1 MTLVCDPQDC
11 ALQQAA
17 VLAFLEHAEPGMQRV
32 DTHASIVFLGRDRVL
47 KIKRAVRLPFLDY
60 STLAGRR
67 RACEDEVEVNR
78 PNAPAIYRRV
88 LPITR
93 DAHGLAIDGSGEIV
107 DWAVEMARFDETQ
120 GLDRLAA
127 GDGIPDGMAIDLA
140 DVIAAAHRRQPPLRR
155 TGWVASIAEIIA
167 RNTARFRDVGGLNLS
182 DVERLD
188 MRSRTALL
196 ACRPLLLD
204 RAEAGFVRR
213 CHGDLHLGNIVAI
226 DGRPVLFDAIEFDA
240 AIATTDIL
248 YDLAFLLM
256 DLIRFGRAAA
266 ANALFNRYM
275 DAGDDANRDALSL
288 LPLFLSMRAA
298 IRAHVLFTKSEQRD
312 DKRTSWKE
320 AKRYF
325 DLALAL
331 IDPAPPRMLA
341 IGGMSGTGKSR
352 LARAMAP
359 LLGPAPGALVL
370 RSDVIRKKLF
380 GARETEQ
387 LPESAYTP
395 EVTARVYSAMF
406 DRATRA
412 VMQGH
417 SVLLDAAFL
426 RESERAA
433 FDAGAPPA
441 VAHSGLFLT
450 ADRAARIG
458 RIEQRTND
466 ASDATAA
473 VAIQQE
479 GFSLGTIGWPAI
491 DAGGSPEQ
499 TLARACRCLQIDVM
513 PTGGKP

>member
-1 MTLVCDPQDC
+1 MTIACDPQDS

-17 VLAFLEHAEPGMQRV
+17 VLEFLRQAERDMQRV
-32 DTHASIVFLGRDRVL
+32 DTHASIVFLGRDRAL

-60 STLAGRR
+60 STLARR
-67 RACEDEVEVNR
+67 RHACEDEVEINR
-78 PNAPAIYRRV
+78 PYAPAIYRRV

-93 DAHGLAIDGSGEIV
+93 DAQGLAIDGTGDVVE
-107 DWAVEMARFDETQ
+107 WAVEMARFDETQ
-120 GLDRLAA
+120 GLDHLAA
-127 GDGIPDGMAIDLA
+127 GGGISAGTAIALA
-140 DVIAAAHRRQPPLRR
+140 DVIVAAHQRQPPLRA
-155 TGWVASIAEIIA
+155 TGWVDSISGLIE
-167 RNTARFRDVGGLNLS
+167 RNTERFCAVDGLDAS

-188 MRSRTALL
+188 ARSHATLL
-196 ACRPLLLD
+196 AGRPLLLD

-248 YDLAFLLM
+248 YDLAFPLM
-256 DLIRFGRAAA
+256 DLIRYGSATA
-266 ANALFNRYM
+266 ANALFNRYL

-312 DKRTSWKE
+312 DDRASWKE
-320 AKRYF
+320 AKHYF

-359 LLGPAPGALVL
+359 LFRPAPGALVL

-395 EVTARVYSAMF
+395 EVTARVYSALF
-406 DRATRA
+406 DGATRA

-417 SVLLDAAFL
+417 SVILDAAFL

-433 FDAGAPPA
+433 FDAGAPQA
-441 VAHSGLFLT
+441 IAHNGLFLT
-450 ADRAARIG
+450 ADRAARIA

-479 GFSLGTIGWPAI
+479 GFSLGAIGWSTI

-499 TLARACRCLQIDVM
+499 TLARAFRCLQIDDT
-513 PTGGKP
+513 PKAE